1 MHTLTTDDLSRHP
14 ERLLDDARK
23 GQADIVMS
31 GGEPLLLTV
40 PLGADAGAPE
50 ALLELAVAL
59 YESDQISLGRAA
71 EVAGLP
77 YGRMVDELG
86 RRGIPTVRY
95 GVDELDRELE
105 HVRTLAGG
113 R

>member
-1 MHTLTTDDLSRHP
+1 MSTLTAEEVMAYP
-14 ERLLDDARK
+14 QRLLNDARR
-23 GQADIVMS
+23 GQADIVLVEGQPM
-31 GGEPLLLTV
+31 LLTM
-40 PLGADAGAPE
+40 PLGSNTGTPE

-77 YGRMVDELG
+77 YSSMIDELG
-86 RRGIPTVRY
+86 RRGIPAVRY
-95 GVDELDRELE
+95 SVEDLDRELE
-105 HVRTLAGG
+105 HVSSLAGP